1 MSLSAKQRQALRAAA
16 HHLKP
21 VILIGQKGI
30 TEPLVRETD
39 AALKAHEL
47 IKVQIQEDDRAA
59 RREGALA
66 LAEATAS
73 TLVHQIG
80 KTFVLYRPKSEDR
93 P

>member
-47 IKVQIQEDDRAA
+47 IKVQIQEDDR
-59 RREGALA
+59 REGALA

-80 KTFVLYRPKSEDR
+80 KTFVLYRPKPEGR

>member
-1 MSLSAKQRQALRAAA
+1 MILSAKQRQALKTAA

-21 VILIGQKGI
+21 VILVGQKGI
-30 TEPLVRETD
+30 TESLIRETD

-47 IKVQIQEDDRAA
+47 IKVQIQEVDRSA

-66 LAEATAS
+66 LAEATSS

-80 KTFVLYRPKSEDR
+80 KTFILYRQKSEN
-93 P
+93 

>member
-1 MSLSAKQRQALRAAA
+1 MILSAKQRQALKTAA

-21 VILIGQKGI
+21 VILVGQKGI
-30 TEPLVRETD
+30 TESLIRETD

-47 IKVQIQEDDRAA
+47 IKVQIQEVDRSA

-80 KTFVLYRPKSEDR
+80 KTFILYRQKSEN
-93 P
+93 